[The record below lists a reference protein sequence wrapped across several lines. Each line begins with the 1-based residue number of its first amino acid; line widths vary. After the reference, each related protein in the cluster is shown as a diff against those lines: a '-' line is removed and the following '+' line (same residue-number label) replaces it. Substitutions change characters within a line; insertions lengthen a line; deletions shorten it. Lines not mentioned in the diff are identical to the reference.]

1 SAVFLFARRMT
12 GPQSGHA
19 LPRFETVFPACLAC
33 TFIVCPE
40 GMYDVF
46 AVEVKFIFDKL
57 AVNEETIRWTP
68 CRADAA
74 SQAR

>member
-1 SAVFLFARRMT
+1 
-12 GPQSGHA
+12 
-19 LPRFETVFPACLAC
+19 
-33 TFIVCPE
+33 
-40 GMYDVF
+40 MYDVF